1 MGIALSSPP
10 QAVATLGHS
19 TSAGSMLTH
28 LSMALLLVVIAI
40 VVTALWLR
48 RSRWGASLSRGKS
61 LLSVKQSHALGQHEQ
76 VVIVEVTGRW
86 LLLGVT
92 PGGITLLTELD
103 NRHDE
108 AENIP
113 PPSGGRFQQL
123 LLRQLMKNAENR
135 P

>member
-1 MGIALSSPP
+1 MKTSLSSPA
-10 QAVATLGHS
+10 QAVSTLGRS
-19 TSAGSMLTH
+19 ASAGSMLIH
-28 LSMALLLVVIAI
+28 LSVALLFVVIAI

-48 RSRWGASLSRGKS
+48 RNRWGVSMGRGKS
-61 LLSVKQSHALGQHEQ
+61 LLSVKQSQALGQHEQ

-113 PPSGGRFQQL
+113 SSSAGSFQQL
-123 LLRQLMKNAENR
+123 LLRQVKKKAENR